1 MAPTG
6 DLRVLVCTNS
16 DNEFARNVHSGS
28 VEDICEAISCLTH
41 EMEKRAERVVKI
53 LVHTVYLRERLVAKP
68 LFVTNMCGKILHMSS
83 KHVHSPSAKPY
94 VTREFNNFGVTESV
108 YTKICNFHSG
118 IQNATTLMRAGT
130 RSKDIQNIVSHI
142 FVVDNISIAV
152 VHNIVYSARL
162 GRPVCSKNSE
172 VGRAIQKACGCPVV
186 TCLQI
191 EESMFVHSFHV
202 QVPKNT
208 SLPVTQFPEGV
219 QISVRINICRTG
231 VVNFFVG
238 IPGGISL
245 DLEPE
250 ILTMPVCSA
259 LLDAILSAT

>member
-1 MAPTG
+1 MDTG
-6 DLRVLVCTNS
+6 DLRVLVCTNC
-16 DNEFARNVHSGS
+16 DNEFARNIHSGS
-28 VEDICEAISCLTH
+28 MEDICETISCLTRQV
-41 EMEKRAERVVKI
+41 EKRSEHIVKI
-53 LVHTVYLRERLVAKP
+53 LVNVVHLRERLIAKP
-68 LFVTNMCGKILHMSS
+68 LFVTNMCGKISHMNSM
-83 KHVHSPSAKPY
+83 HIHSPNAKPY
-94 VTREFNNFGVTESV
+94 VSKEYNNFGVTDSI
-108 YTKICNFHSG
+108 YTKICNFHTGLLNS
-118 IQNATTLMRAGT
+118 TTLMRAGT
-130 RSKDIQNIVSHI
+130 SSKDIENIISHI
-142 FVVDNISIAV
+142 FVVDNISNCV

-172 VGRAIQKACGCPVV
+172 VGRAIQDACGCPVV

-202 QVPKNT
+202 CVPKAS
-208 SLPVTQFPEGV
+208 SLPVTQLPEGV

-259 LLDAILSAT
+259 LLEAILRAT